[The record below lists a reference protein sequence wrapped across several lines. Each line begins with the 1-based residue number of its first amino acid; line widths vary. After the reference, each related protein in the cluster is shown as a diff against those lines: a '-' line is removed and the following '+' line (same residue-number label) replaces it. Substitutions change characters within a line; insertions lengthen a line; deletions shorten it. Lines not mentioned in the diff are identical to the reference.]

1 MPTTKRTKPQARRA
15 SKKKVARK
23 PRRQAKAAKP
33 KAPRRQK
40 GVPRRQAAEAK
51 ASEAKAAGT
60 IEKLPAREI
69 LRRAK
74 PEKPKFLNSRS
85 DAVKEKGFALMMT
98 NWVEFAKIPL
108 TYLTEAELK
117 KLFDGEVAGRKRW
130 NIVNRLHSAFNTK
143 RIKRERAE
151 LRIRCGLD
159 G

>member
-1 MPTTKRTKPQARRA
+1 
-15 SKKKVARK
+15 
-23 PRRQAKAAKP
+23 
-33 KAPRRQK
+33 
-40 GVPRRQAAEAK
+40 
-51 ASEAKAAGT
+51 
-60 IEKLPAREI
+60 
-69 LRRAK
+69 
-74 PEKPKFLNSRS
+74 
-85 DAVKEKGFALMMT
+85 
-98 NWVEFAKIPL
+98 VEFAKIPL